1 MRADSLIPQLREKH
15 VFTPAGV
22 TVGLRLVLWGL
33 FIKTMVADNLA
44 VYVNAVYNNI
54 TAFAGLTI
62 ILATVGFAFQI
73 YCDFAGYSYIAVG
86 SAKVMGIDLINNFNY
101 PYISQSLR
109 EFWRR
114 WHISLS
120 TWFRDYVYIPLG
132 GNRRGDF
139 RRYLNLFITFTLSG
153 LWHGAA
159 WTFVIWGMLHGLFVI
174 IENIAVK
181 LKTKLRAQE
190 KNRKWNIGWLR
201 IAFTFSFVCFAWI
214 FSVPIV

>member
-109 EFWRR
+109 NSGAVG
-114 WHISLS
+114 I
-120 TWFRDYVYIPLG
+120 FRYQ
-132 GNRRGDF
+132 
-139 RRYLNLFITFTLSG
+139 
-153 LWHGAA
+153 
-159 WTFVIWGMLHGLFVI
+159 HGLEI
-174 IENIAVK
+174 MCI
-181 LKTKLRAQE
+181 
-190 KNRKWNIGWLR
+190 
-201 IAFTFSFVCFAWI
+201 SH
-214 FSVPIV
+214 